1 MDPTQIS
8 LFELAKQRLAWAGKR
23 QELLAQN
30 IANANTPGYRPRD
43 LQPFAATL
51 ARTAGAAPVRTQPN
65 HLSGTA
71 GDASQTVTVRASTHA
86 LNGNAVTLDDQ
97 LEKVADTET
106 TQSLVTTIYKAYL
119 GLFNLA
125 LGRASTS

>member
-8 LFELAKQRLAWAGKR
+8 LFDLAKRRLAWAGKR

-51 ARTAGAAPVRTQPN
+51 DRATSTAPVRTQPN
-65 HLSGTA
+65 HLSGTVA
-71 GDASQTVTVRASTHA
+71 DAPQTVTVRAATHA
-86 LNGNAVTLDDQ
+86 VNGNEVSLDEQ

-106 TQSLVTTIYKAYL
+106 TQTMVTTIYKAYL

-125 LGRASTS
+125 LGRASTG

>member
-8 LFELAKQRLAWAGKR
+8 LFELAKRRLAWAGKR

-30 IANANTPGYRPRD
+30 IANTNTPGYRPRD
-43 LQPFAATL
+43 LRPFAATL
-51 ARTAGAAPVRTQPN
+51 ARAAGTAPVRTQLN
-65 HLSGTA
+65 YLSGTA
-71 GDASQTVTVRASTHA
+71 ADAPQTVTVRASTHA
-86 LNGNAVTLDDQ
+86 LNGNEVALDDQ

-106 TQSLVTTIYKAYL
+106 TQTLVTTIYKAYL